1 MSDLVN
7 LHELKAR
14 LSHYTR
20 LVKSGETVIVCERN
34 VPIAE
39 LRPLQGQD
47 LEPVQRPE
55 PGLFNDVVNSEPA
68 RGAKSLS
75 DRNLTTNTPAS
86 DGFA

>member
-55 PGLFNDVVNSEPA
+55 PGLFKDQIGVGKEFFEADEVLIGDFFGTRE
-68 RGAKSLS
+68 
-75 DRNLTTNTPAS
+75 
-86 DGFA
+86 